1 MGKGARAD
9 GPDFHGLIR
18 NFFMADKRQQSQ
30 PPLLQMQGASVVK
43 NGKRVLDDLSLVI
56 REGEHTAILG
66 PNGAGKTS
74 LIRLITREDYP
85 LAHANGS
92 APLLIFG
99 QDLWNVFE
107 LRSRLG
113 IISAELQAHFL
124 NRTIPGRTRGLD
136 VVLSG
141 FFASYGLFRHQ
152 HVTEA
157 MRQQAWR
164 ALARLEATHLADPFI
179 ETMSTGEARRLMI
192 ARALVTEPRAL
203 ILDEPTTGLDL
214 LARSRFLQTL
224 RNIARHG
231 QTIIL
236 VTHRV
241 EEIFPEIDRVILL
254 QQGRIL
260 LDGAKREV
268 LTSHH
273 LSAMFGAPIRVQERN
288 GYYTASS
295 GE

>member
-1 MGKGARAD
+1 MTKKQIQDR
-9 GPDFHGLIR
+9 
-18 NFFMADKRQQSQ
+18 

-43 NGKRVLDDLSLVI
+43 NGRRILDDLSLKI
-56 REGEHTAILG
+56 REGEHAAILG
-66 PNGAGKTS
+66 PNGAGKSS

-85 LAHANGS
+85 LAHANGT

-113 IISAELQAHFL
+113 IISAELQTLFI

-136 VVLSG
+136 AVLSG

-152 HVTEA
+152 EITA
-157 MRQQAWR
+157 SMRQQAR
-164 ALARLEATHLADPFI
+164 QALALLEAEHLAEAFI
-179 ETMSTGEARRLMI
+179 ETMSTGEARRILI

-224 RNIARHG
+224 QNIARLG
-231 QTIIL
+231 KTIIL

-254 QQGRIL
+254 QQGRIV
-260 LDGAKREV
+260 LDGRKREV
-268 LTSHH
+268 LTSRN
-273 LSAMFGAPIRVQERN
+273 LSAMFGALIRVQEN
-288 GYYTASS
+288 SGYYTAAS

>member
-1 MGKGARAD
+1 MPNKIKDQNQA
-9 GPDFHGLIR
+9 
-18 NFFMADKRQQSQ
+18 
-30 PPLLQMQGASVVK
+30 PLLQMQHASVIK
-43 NGKRVLDDLSLVI
+43 NGRRILDDLSLTI

-74 LIRLITREDYP
+74 FIRLITREDYP
-85 LAHANGS
+85 LARANGS

-99 QDLWNVFE
+99 EDLWNVFE

-113 IISAELQAHFL
+113 IISAELQAQFL
-124 NRTIPGRTRGLD
+124 NRTLPGRTRGLD
-136 VVLSG
+136 AVLSG

-152 HVTEA
+152 HVTES
-157 MRQQAWR
+157 MRQQAWD
-164 ALARLEATHLADPFI
+164 ALALLEAAHLAEAFI
-179 ETMSTGEARRLMI
+179 ETLSTGETRRLLI

-224 RNIARHG
+224 RNIAAHG
-231 QTIIL
+231 KTIIL

-241 EEIFPEIDRVILL
+241 EEIFPEIGRVILL

-260 LDGAKREV
+260 LDGPKGAV
-268 LTSHH
+268 LTSRH
-273 LSAMFGAPIRVQERN
+273 LSDMFGAPILVQEN
-288 GYYTASS
+288 HGYYTACS
-295 GE
+295 GG

>member
-1 MGKGARAD
+1 MKMPKA
-9 GPDFHGLIR
+9 I
-18 NFFMADKRQQSQ
+18 NQTSEQ
-30 PPLLQMQGASVVK
+30 PPLLQMQAASVVK
-43 NGKRVLDDLSLVI
+43 NGRRVLDDLSLVI

-85 LAHANGS
+85 LARANGG

-113 IISAELQAHFL
+113 IISAELQALFI

-157 MRQQAWR
+157 MRQQARR
-164 ALARLEATHLADPFI
+164 ALTLLEADHLAEAFI

-224 RNIARHG
+224 RNIARQG
-231 QTIIL
+231 KTIIL

-268 LTSHH
+268 LTSRH
-273 LSAMFGAPIRVQERN
+273 LSALFGAPIRVQESN
-288 GYYTASS
+288 GYYTAYS
-295 GE
+295 G

>member
-1 MGKGARAD
+1 MPKAINEISD
-9 GPDFHGLIR
+9 P
-18 NFFMADKRQQSQ
+18 

-43 NGKRVLDDLSLVI
+43 NGRRVLDDLSLVI
-56 REGEHTAILG
+56 CEGEHTAILG

-107 LRSRLG
+107 LRSHLG

-141 FFASYGLFRHQ
+141 FFASYGLFRH
-152 HVTEA
+152 HIVTVA
-157 MRQQAWR
+157 MRQQAFR
-164 ALARLEATHLADPFI
+164 ALARLEATHLAEAFI

-192 ARALVTEPRAL
+192 ARALVTGPRAL

-273 LSAMFGAPIRVQERN
+273 LSAMFGAPIKVQEN
-288 GYYTASS
+288 KGYYTACSAA
-295 GE
+295 

>member
-1 MGKGARAD
+1 MSQKLPGGGILRASE
-9 GPDFHGLIR
+9 P
-18 NFFMADKRQQSQ
+18 A
-30 PPLLQMQGASVVK
+30 PLLQMQSASVVK
-43 NGKRVLDDLSLVI
+43 NGRRVLADLSLVI

-124 NRTIPGRTRGLD
+124 NRTMPGRTRGLD

-157 MRQQAWR
+157 MRQQANL
-164 ALARLEATHLADPFI
+164 ALKLLEATHLADPFI

-224 RNIARHG
+224 RKIARHG
-231 QTIIL
+231 KTIIL

-260 LDGAKREV
+260 LDGPKQAA
-268 LTSHH
+268 LTSRR
-273 LSAMFGAPIRVQERN
+273 LSAMFGAPIMVQESN
-288 GYYTASS
+288 GYYTACS
-295 GE
+295 GD

>member
-1 MGKGARAD
+1 MPNKIKDQNQA
-9 GPDFHGLIR
+9 
-18 NFFMADKRQQSQ
+18 
-30 PPLLQMQGASVVK
+30 PLLQMQHASVVK
-43 NGKRVLDDLSLVI
+43 NGRRILDDLSLTI

-74 LIRLITREDYP
+74 FIRLITREDYP
-85 LAHANGS
+85 LARANGS

-99 QDLWNVFE
+99 EDLWNVFE
-107 LRSRLG
+107 LRAHLG
-113 IISAELQAHFL
+113 IISAELQAQFL
-124 NRTIPGRTRGLD
+124 NWTLPGRTRGLD
-136 VVLSG
+136 AVLSG

-152 HVTEA
+152 HVTET
-157 MRQQAWR
+157 MRQQAWG
-164 ALARLEATHLADPFI
+164 ALALLEATHLAEAFI
-179 ETMSTGEARRLMI
+179 ETLSTGEARRLLI

-224 RNIARHG
+224 RNIAAHG
-231 QTIIL
+231 KTIIL

-254 QQGRIL
+254 QRGRIL
-260 LDGAKREV
+260 LDGPKQAV
-268 LTSHH
+268 LTSRH
-273 LSAMFGAPIRVQERN
+273 LSAMFGAPILVQEN
-288 GYYTASS
+288 HGYYTACS